1 MMLHRGTRRNRRA
14 GLRVWLQWGL
24 CAAAAAALA
33 GCSTL
38 GPSATSSTFSP
49 PQWVGPGPEDATDA
63 PMTYACR
70 EGKRFV
76 AAYAL
81 SGEHAVVQAGG
92 RSYRLPHAPS
102 GSGARFSAAG
112 VELTTKGVE
121 ASLDGAAGAPYRGC
135 VTG

>member
-1 MMLHRGTRRNRRA
+1 MRSWLRP
-14 GLRVWLQWGL
+14 GLI
-24 CAAAAAALA
+24 AAATAALG

-49 PQWVGPGPEDATDA
+49 AQWMGPGPEDATDA
-63 PMTYACR
+63 PMTYACQK
-70 EGKRFV
+70 GKRFV

-92 RSYRLPHAPS
+92 RSYRLPHTPS
-102 GSGARFSAAG
+102 GSGVRFSAGG
-112 VELTTKGVE
+112 VELKTKGVE

>member
-1 MMLHRGTRRNRRA
+1 MTSILA
-14 GLRVWLQWGL
+14 PGLPLRLALVT
-24 CAAAAAALA
+24 AAAAPLAA
-33 GCSTL
+33 CSTV
-38 GPSATSSTFSP
+38 GPTAPSAGFVSP
-49 PQWVGPGPEDATDA
+49 LRAAPGPEDATDA

-102 GSGARFSAAG
+102 GSGARAFPPVGS
-112 VELTTKGVE
+112 
-121 ASLDGAAGAPYRGC
+121 S
-135 VTG
+135 

>member
-1 MMLHRGTRRNRRA
+1 MTPILRPGL
-14 GLRVWLQWGL
+14 GLRLALV
-24 CAAAAAALA
+24 AAAAAALA
-33 GCSTL
+33 ACSSV
-38 GPSATSSTFSP
+38 GPAAPTTFSTP
-49 PQWVGPGPEDATDA
+49 LRVAPSPEDATDA

-81 SGEHAVVQAGG
+81 SGDHAVVQAGG

-102 GSGARFSAAG
+102 GSGARFSAGG

>member
-1 MMLHRGTRRNRRA
+1 MTETPGAGRRLRP
-14 GLRVWLQWGL
+14 GLRPGL
-24 CAAAAAALA
+24 IAAAAAALA

-38 GPSATSSTFSP
+38 GPSATPSTFSP
-49 PQWVGPGPEDATDA
+49 PLQAGPGPEDATDV

-76 AAYAL
+76 AAFAL
-81 SGEHAVVQAGG
+81 SGDHAVVQAGG

-102 GSGARFSAAG
+102 GPGARFSAGG
-112 VELTTKGVE
+112 VELVTKGVE

>member
-1 MMLHRGTRRNRRA
+1 MTEIWGA
-14 GLRVWLQWGL
+14 GRQLRPWLRPGL
-24 CAAAAAALA
+24 IAAATAALG
-33 GCSTL
+33 GCSTTL
-38 GPSATSSTFSP
+38 GPSAPTSTFSP
-49 PQWVGPGPEDATDA
+49 PQWAGPGPEDATDA

-70 EGKRFV
+70 QGKRFV
-76 AAYAL
+76 AAFAL

-92 RSYRLPHAPS
+92 RSYRLPHTPS
-102 GSGARFSAAG
+102 GSGVRFSSGG

>member
-1 MMLHRGTRRNRRA
+1 MTSILRA
-14 GLRVWLQWGL
+14 GLRLRL
-24 CAAAAAALA
+24 ALIAAAAASLA
-33 GCSTL
+33 ACSTVA
-38 GPSATSSTFSP
+38 PTPPATFST
-49 PQWVGPGPEDATDA
+49 PQRAAPGPEDATDA

-102 GSGARFSAAG
+102 GSGARFSAGG
-112 VELTTKGVE
+112 VELMTKGVE

>member
-1 MMLHRGTRRNRRA
+1 MTSLLGP
-14 GLRVWLQWGL
+14 GLPLRLALV
-24 CAAAAAALA
+24 AAAAASLA
-33 GCSTL
+33 ACST
-38 GPSATSSTFSP
+38 
-49 PQWVGPGPEDATDA
+49 VGPVAPPSSFSTPLRAAPAPEDATDA

-102 GSGARFSAAG
+102 GSGARFSAGG

>member
-1 MMLHRGTRRNRRA
+1 MTWNLRA
-14 GLRVWLQWGL
+14 GLGL
-24 CAAAAAALA
+24 VLAAAALA
-33 GCSTL
+33 GCTTV
-38 GPSATSSTFSP
+38 GPSAPAAFSTP
-49 PQWVGPGPEDATDA
+49 MRAGPAPEDATDA

-102 GSGARFSAAG
+102 GSGARFSAGG

-121 ASLDGAAGAPYRGC
+121 ASLDGAVGAPYRGC

>member
-1 MMLHRGTRRNRRA
+1 MTSLLGP
-14 GLRVWLQWGL
+14 GLPLRLALV
-24 CAAAAAALA
+24 AAAAASLA
-33 GCSTL
+33 ACSTV
-38 GPSATSSTFSP
+38 GPTAPSAGFVSP
-49 PQWVGPGPEDATDA
+49 LRSAPGPEDATDA

-102 GSGARFSAAG
+102 GSGARFSAGG

>member
-1 MMLHRGTRRNRRA
+1 MTSKPGPGRRLTLRLALLAA
-14 GLRVWLQWGL
+14 G
-24 CAAAAAALA
+24 AAALA
-33 GCSTL
+33 GCSTTR
-38 GPSATSSTFSP
+38 PTAPTATFSAP
-49 PQWVGPGPEDATDA
+49 MRVGPAPEDATDA

-102 GSGARFSAAG
+102 GSGARFSAGG
-112 VELTTKGVE
+112 VELMTKGVE
-121 ASLDGAAGAPYRGC
+121 ASLDGAVGAPYRGC

>member
-1 MMLHRGTRRNRRA
+1 MTELSGEGRHLRSWLRP
-14 GLRVWLQWGL
+14 GLI
-24 CAAAAAALA
+24 AAATAALG

-38 GPSATSSTFSP
+38 GPSAAPSTFAQP
-49 PQWVGPGPEDATDA
+49 PWTGAGPEDATDA

-81 SGEHAVVQAGG
+81 SGEHALVQAGG

-102 GSGARFSAAG
+102 GSGARFSAGG
-112 VELTTKGVE
+112 VELVTKGVE

>member
-1 MMLHRGTRRNRRA
+1 MTSLHGPGLA
-14 GLRVWLQWGL
+14 LRVALV
-24 CAAAAAALA
+24 AAAAASLA
-33 GCSTL
+33 ACSTV
-38 GPSATSSTFSP
+38 GPTPPSTSFST
-49 PQWVGPGPEDATDA
+49 PQRVGPGPEDATDA

-102 GSGARFSAAG
+102 GSGARFSAGG

>member
-1 MMLHRGTRRNRRA
+1 MNWSFRT
-14 GLRVWLQWGL
+14 GLGL
-24 CAAAAAALA
+24 ALAAAALA
-33 GCSTL
+33 GCSTVA
-38 GPSATSSTFSP
+38 PTAPAAFSP
-49 PQWVGPGPEDATDA
+49 PMRAGPAPEDATDA

-102 GSGARFSAAG
+102 GSGARFSAGG